1 MSKIAFIFPG
11 QGAQFPGM
19 GKGFDSEV
27 FDIAEKLC
35 PGIRAL
41 CFDGDPAELKLT
53 KNAQPCLYM
62 AETAAAEALVKGGLK
77 PDMVAGF
84 SFGEIVA
91 LAFAGVFDME
101 KGFEIAKKRGELM
114 SESAPDTGM
123 AAILKL
129 PDETVEEICAL
140 HGIYPVNYNCPG
152 QVSVSGKSEALKEA
166 RPDFIAAGGRYAPL
180 AVSGAFH
187 SPFMSKAALGFADFL
202 DGIDMKKPEIPVYS
216 NLDAEVYGD
225 NIKERMSNQ
234 IDHPVYWTKLIKN
247 MNAAGAEIFIEV
259 GPGDTLTKLG
269 ARILPEA
276 KFIHVSTP
284 EEVTECLTEFS
295 KERQ

>member
-27 FDIAEKLC
+27 FDIAERVK
-35 PGIRAL
+35 PGITSL
-41 CFDGDPAELKLT
+41 CFKGDPAELKLT
-53 KNAQPCLYM
+53 KNAQPCLFM
-62 AETAAAEALVKGGLK
+62 AEIAAAEALMKRGIK

-91 LAFAGVFDME
+91 LTVGGAFGVE
-101 KGFEIAKKRGELM
+101 EGFRIAVRRGELM

-129 PDETVEEICAL
+129 PDEPVEEICAH

-152 QVSVSGKSEALKEA
+152 QVSVSGKSEALKTA
-166 RPDFIAAGGRYAPL
+166 RAEFVAAGGRFAPL

-187 SPFMSKAALGFADFL
+187 SPYMSAAAVGFAEFL
-202 DGIDMKKPEIPVYS
+202 VGCEIKTPVLPVWS
-216 NLDAEVYGD
+216 NLDAKQYDDEVRD
-225 NIKERMSNQ
+225 RMSKQ
-234 IDHPVYWTKLIKN
+234 IDHPVRWAELIRN
-247 MNAAGAEIFIEV
+247 MHAAGADTFIEV

-269 ARILPEA
+269 ARILPDV
-276 KFIHVSTP
+276 KFIQVSTP
-284 EEVTECLTEFS
+284 EEVEACS
-295 KERQ
+295 V